1 MNRLLKQIYSS
12 HTKAFKDLIILGL
25 IFGAIFIIS
34 FAFKVFELIIEVA
47 YAHEEWGI
55 DELLNA
61 LIISAFALSVF
72 ALRRWREARDEII
85 KRQGLEDALA
95 EHNKRLEVI
104 QAVTEEI
111 TRELNLTTL
120 LQLITQRAA
129 ELGGVTSATTY
140 LWDEMAQALIPH
152 TWHGLGDWMRALRFS
167 RGQGIPGVVAEHR
180 QALIVNDYRTSP
192 YASPLFIEHTGITA
206 CLGAPLL
213 YHDRLLGV
221 ITLNNGRTGRL
232 FSEQDRD
239 LLCLF
244 AAQAAIAIENA
255 QLHGAAVRRGEELG
269 ALLRST
275 QTVMAEL
282 DLQVILERIVAEA
295 SHIAGTPQV
304 MILLVDQEAQVL
316 RVGAAAGSPVP
327 SEFQVP
333 LGSGCAGTVASTGQ
347 PLFIADAQNDPES
360 LLTQWDREIGIRTR
374 LGLPVKVRDEVL
386 GVLTFNTM
394 SPYQWSEDELAFLAS
409 FADQAAIAIEHARL
423 YERQKIRATRLQT
436 LSRLNQL
443 FSASLEMDQVLHEI
457 AKAAAEPMG
466 AAVVSFWI
474 VDEAEQILEARAFS
488 DKAIGADHPVKRLR
502 FGQGVVGWVATH
514 RQPANVPDV
523 FADARFLCTGDGL
536 EWWQRHQLCS
546 LFELPIILD
555 DKLLAV
561 LALHGRQ
568 PFHFGP
574 DDQVILNSFVAQAAV
589 AIRNARLY
597 AAETAAR
604 MAAEATARAKS
615 EFLANMSH
623 EIRTP
628 MNGILGMTELALET
642 PLNAEQREYLTVV
655 KSSAESLLNILNDIL
670 DFSKIEAGKFT
681 LESVGFNLRD
691 SLGTTLKTLALRAHQ
706 KAVELACH
714 VQPGVPDAIMG
725 DPGRLR
731 QILVNLVGNAIKFTE
746 QGEVVV
752 SVKTEA
758 QTAEAVCLHV
768 SVTDTGVGIPA
779 DKQHLILEPF
789 TQADGSTTRKY
800 GGTGLGLAIVKQLVE
815 LMGGRLWIDSEV
827 GWGSTFHFT
836 AYFGLQ
842 RGSMMAQNPAS
853 LVDVRDLSVLVV
865 DDNETNRRILH
876 EILIHWQMRPKEV
889 DGGRAALAVLEQAR
903 GSGMRFPLVLL
914 DAQMPEM
921 DGFTLASRI
930 KQDPTLAGATILM
943 LSSADLP
950 EATARCRELG
960 IAIYLTKPITQ
971 SDLWD
976 AIMTALRIPLQ
987 DGTPAPTA
995 IQDVAHTHQRL
1006 LHILLAE
1013 DNAVNQT
1020 LVVRMLEKRG
1030 HAVQVVNTGQEA
1042 LAALAQQSFDLVL
1055 MDVQMPEMDGLEATA
1070 LIRAQ
1075 EQATGTHMPII
1086 ALTAHAMEGDQEKC
1100 FAAGMDAYVSK
1111 PMKADDLYATI
1122 DRLLLSAVDEH
1133 VPADEAPID
1142 LAAALDTVEGDKTLW
1157 ADLMTVFLE
1166 DYPAQVAAL
1175 HEAID
1180 RGDAHQIERLSHSL
1194 KGSLAAVGATTAR
1207 TLADELET
1215 RGHAGQLEGISSI
1228 LDRLECELVR
1238 IAAFVAEPSSEN
1250 GD

>member
-1 MNRLLKQIYSS
+1 MEAA
-12 HTKAFKDLIILGL
+12 H
-25 IFGAIFIIS
+25 
-34 FAFKVFELIIEVA
+34 V
-47 YAHEEWGI
+47 HEEWGI
-55 DELLNA
+55 EEFLNA
-61 LIISAFALSVF
+61 LLISSFALIVF
-72 ALRRWREARDEII
+72 SLRRWRDARDEIS
-85 KRQGLEDALA
+85 KRQGLEETLA

-120 LQLITQRAA
+120 LQLITRRAA
-129 ELGGVTSATTY
+129 ELGGVTSAITY
-140 LWDEMAQALIPH
+140 LWDDRAQALIPH
-152 TWHGLGDWMRALRFS
+152 TWHGLGDWMHTVRFG
-167 RGQGIPGVVAEHR
+167 RGEGIPGVVAEQR

-213 YHDRLLGV
+213 YRDRLLGV

-282 DLQVILERIVAEA
+282 DLQVILERIIEEA
-295 SHIAGTPQV
+295 SHIAGTSHV
-304 MILLVDQEAQVL
+304 AVLLVDKEAQVL
-316 RVGAAAGSPVP
+316 WVGAAAGKPVP
-327 SEFQVP
+327 VGFQMP
-333 LGSGCAGTVASTGQ
+333 LRTGYSGRIAVTGQ
-347 PLFIADAQNDPES
+347 PLFIADTQNDPQNLMAE
-360 LLTQWDREIGIRTR
+360 LDRETGIRTF
-374 LGLPVKVRDEVL
+374 LGLPIKIRDEVL
-386 GVLTFNTM
+386 GVLTFKTTYPYEY
-394 SPYQWSEDELAFLAS
+394 SPDELAYLAS

-423 YERQKIRATRLQT
+423 YEQQKVRATRLQT

-466 AAVVSFWI
+466 AALVSFWI
-474 VDEAEQILEARAFS
+474 VDEAEQTLEARAFS
-488 DKAIGADHPVKRLR
+488 DEAIGADHPAKHLR
-502 FGQGVVGWVATH
+502 FDQGVAGWVATH

-523 FADARFLCTGDGL
+523 FTYPGFVGL
-536 EWWQRHQLCS
+536 DWWRRHQLRS
-546 LFELPIILD
+546 LFAMPVLIE

-561 LALHGRQ
+561 LAFVGRH

-574 DDQVILNSFVAQAAV
+574 DDQIILDSFAAQAAV

-604 MAAEATARAKS
+604 VVAEATARAKS

-628 MNGILGMTELALET
+628 MNGILGMTELALAT

-655 KSSAESLLNILNDIL
+655 KSSADSLLNILNDIL

-681 LESVGFNLRD
+681 LESMAFNLRD
-691 SLGTTLKTLALRAHQ
+691 SLGSTLKTLALRAHQ
-706 KAVELACH
+706 KGLELASR
-714 VQPGVPDAIMG
+714 VQPEVPDALLG

-752 SVKTEA
+752 YVETEA
-758 QTAEAVCLHV
+758 QTAATIGLHV
-768 SVTDTGVGIPA
+768 AVTDTGVGIPA
-779 DKQHLILEPF
+779 DKQHVILEPF
-789 TQADGSTTRKY
+789 TQVDGSTTRKY
-800 GGTGLGLAIVKQLVE
+800 GGTGLGLAIAKQLVE
-815 LMGGRLWIDSEV
+815 LMGGRLWIDSEA
-827 GWGSTFHFT
+827 GRGSTFHFT
-836 AYFGLQ
+836 ANFGLQ
-842 RGSMMAQNPAS
+842 PGSTMGQDPTS
-853 LVDVRDLSVLVV
+853 LLDVRDLSVLVV

-876 EILIHWQMRPKEV
+876 EILMHWQMRPMEV
-889 DGGRAALAVLEQAR
+889 DGGRAALAALEQAK
-903 GSGMRFPLVLL
+903 GSGVRFPLVLL

-921 DGFTLASRI
+921 DGFTLAARI

-950 EATARCRELG
+950 EATACCRELG

-976 AIMTALRIPLQ
+976 AIMTALRPSLP
-987 DGTPAPTA
+987 DRTPAPTA
-995 IQDVAHTHQRL
+995 TQDVAPTRQRPL
-1006 LHILLAE
+1006 RILLAE
-1013 DNAVNQT
+1013 DNTVNQR

-1030 HAVQVVNTGQEA
+1030 HQVQMVSTGQQA
-1042 LAALAQQSFDLVL
+1042 LAALAQRPFDVVL

-1070 LIRAQ
+1070 IIRAQ
-1075 EQATGTHMPII
+1075 EQATGAHLPII
-1086 ALTAHAMEGDQEKC
+1086 ALTAHAMKGDQEKC
-1100 FAAGMDAYVSK
+1100 LAAGMDAYVSK
-1111 PMKADDLYATI
+1111 PMKADELYATI
-1122 DRLLLSAVDEH
+1122 DRLVLSTVHEH
-1133 VPADEAPID
+1133 VPADETPID
-1142 LAAALDTVEGDKTLW
+1142 LSAALDTVEGDHALW
-1157 ADLMTVFLE
+1157 ADLMAVFLE
-1166 DYPAQVAAL
+1166 DYPGQVAAL
-1175 HEAID
+1175 RKAID
-1180 RGDAHQIERLSHSL
+1180 GGDAHQIDRLGHSL

-1215 RGHAGQLEGISSI
+1215 RGRAAQLEGISAVM
-1228 LDRLECELVR
+1228 DRLERELAR
-1238 IAAFVAEPSSEN
+1238 IAAFVDESSWEFPTV
-1250 GD
+1250 GQ

>member
-1 MNRLLKQIYSS
+1 MNSLLKQIYSN
-12 HTKAFKDLIILGL
+12 HPRAIKDLIIFGL
-25 IFGAIFIIS
+25 ICGAILILS
-34 FAFKVFELIIEVA
+34 FAFDAFELILEFA
-47 YAHEEWGI
+47 YAHGEWGL
-55 DELLNA
+55 DEFLNTLLISSCA
-61 LIISAFALSVF
+61 LIVF
-72 ALRRWREARDEII
+72 SLRRWKDARNEINNRKRLEAT
-85 KRQGLEDALA
+85 LA
-95 EHNKRLEVI
+95 ERNKRLEVI

-129 ELGGVTSATTY
+129 ELGGVTSAITY
-140 LWDEMAQALIPH
+140 LWDDTAQALIPH
-152 TWHGLGDWMRALRFS
+152 TWHGLGDWMHTVRFR
-167 RGQGIPGVVAEHR
+167 RGEGIPGVVAEHR

-213 YHDRLLGV
+213 YRDRVLGV

-255 QLHGAAVRRGEELG
+255 QAHGAAVRRGEELG

-295 SHIAGTPQV
+295 SHIAGTPHV
-304 MILLVDQEAQVL
+304 RILLMDQEAQVL

-327 SEFQVP
+327 SGFQVP

-347 PLFIADAQNDPES
+347 PLFTADAQNDPEI
-360 LLTQWDREIGIRTR
+360 LLTQWDRGIGIHTC

-386 GVLTFNTM
+386 GVLTFNTT
-394 SPYQWSEDELAFLAS
+394 SPYQWSEDELACLAS

-436 LSRLNQL
+436 LSRLNRL
-443 FSASLEMDQVLHEI
+443 FSPSLQMDEVLQEI

-466 AAVVSFWI
+466 AAVVLFWI
-474 VDEAEQILEARAFS
+474 VDEAVQTLEARAFS
-488 DKAIGADHPVKRLR
+488 DEAIGADHPAKHLR

-523 FADARFLCTGDGL
+523 FAYPRFVGL
-536 EWWQRHQLCS
+536 DWWRRHQLHS
-546 LFELPIILD
+546 LFAMPVVLE

-604 MAAEATARAKS
+604 VAAEATARAKS

-642 PLNAEQREYLTVV
+642 PLSAEQREYLTVV
-655 KSSAESLLNILNDIL
+655 KTSADSLLNILNDIL

-681 LESVGFNLRD
+681 LESMAFNLRD

-706 KAVELACH
+706 KGLELAYR
-714 VQPGVPDAIMG
+714 VQPEVPEAVVG

-752 SVKTEA
+752 YVETEA
-758 QTAEAVCLHV
+758 QTAATICLHV
-768 SVTDTGVGIPA
+768 AVTDTGVGIPA
-779 DKQHLILEPF
+779 DKQHVILEPF
-789 TQADGSTTRKY
+789 TQIDGSTTRKY
-800 GGTGLGLAIVKQLVE
+800 GGTGLGLAIAKQLVE

-827 GWGSTFHFT
+827 GRGSTFHFT
-836 AYFGLQ
+836 ANFGLQ
-842 RGSMMAQNPAS
+842 PGSTMGQYPMS
-853 LVDVRDLSVLVV
+853 LLDVRDLSVLVV
-865 DDNETNRRILH
+865 DDSETHRRILH
-876 EILIHWQMRPKEV
+876 EILMHWQMRPMEV
-889 DGGRAALAVLEQAR
+889 DGGRAALAALEQAK
-903 GSGMRFPLVLL
+903 GSGVRFPLVLL

-921 DGFTLASRI
+921 DGFTLAAQI
-930 KQDPTLAGATILM
+930 KQDPSLAGATILM

-960 IAIYLTKPITQ
+960 VAIYLTKPITQ
-971 SDLWD
+971 SELWD
-976 AIMTALRIPLQ
+976 AIMTALRLSLP
-987 DGTPAPTA
+987 DRTPALTA
-995 IQDVAHTHQRL
+995 TQDVAPPRQHPLR
-1006 LHILLAE
+1006 ILLAE
-1013 DNAVNQT
+1013 DNAVNQR

-1030 HAVQVVNTGQEA
+1030 HQVQMVGTGQQA
-1042 LAALAQQSFDLVL
+1042 LAALAQRPFDVVL

-1070 LIRAQ
+1070 IIRAQ
-1075 EQATGTHMPII
+1075 EQATGAHLPII
-1086 ALTAHAMEGDQEKC
+1086 ALTAHAMKGDQAKC
-1100 FAAGMDAYVSK
+1100 LAVGMDAYVSK
-1111 PMKADDLYATI
+1111 PMKADELYATI
-1122 DRLLLSAVDEH
+1122 DRLVLSTVHEH
-1133 VPADEAPID
+1133 VPVDEAPID
-1142 LAAALDTVEGDKTLW
+1142 LSAALNTVEGDYALW
-1157 ADLMTVFLE
+1157 ADLMAVFLE
-1166 DYPAQVAAL
+1166 GSPVQVAAL
-1175 HEAID
+1175 RKAID
-1180 RGDAHQIERLSHSL
+1180 CGDSHQIDRLGHSL

-1207 TLADELET
+1207 TLAYELET
-1215 RGHAGQLEGISSI
+1215 RGRAAQLEGISAVM
-1228 LDRLECELVR
+1228 DHLERELAR
-1238 IAAFVAEPSSEN
+1238 IAAFVAESSCETRA
-1250 GD
+1250 

>member
-1 MNRLLKQIYSS
+1 MNSFLKQIYS
-12 HTKAFKDLIILGL
+12 KRPRAMKDLIILGL
-25 IFGAIFIIS
+25 ICSAILILSI
-34 FAFKVFELIIEVA
+34 AFDLFELIIEFGHV
-47 YAHEEWGI
+47 HEGWGI
-55 DELLNA
+55 DEFLNA
-61 LIISAFALSVF
+61 LLVSAFALSVF
-72 ALRRWREARDEII
+72 SWRRWRDARDEIL
-85 KRQGLEDALA
+85 KRKALEAALA
-95 EHNKRLEVI
+95 EHNKLLEVI

-140 LWDEMAQALIPH
+140 LWDDTAQALIPH
-152 TWHGLGDWMRALRFS
+152 TWHGLGDWMRELRF
-167 RGQGIPGVVAEHR
+167 GIGEGIPGVVAEHR
-180 QALIVNDYRTSP
+180 KALIVNDYRTSA
-192 YASPLFIEHTGITA
+192 YASRHFIEHTGITA

-213 YHDRLLGV
+213 YRDRVLGV

-282 DLQVILERIVAEA
+282 DLQVILERIIEEA
-295 SHIAGTPQV
+295 SHIVGTPHV
-304 MILLVDQEAQVL
+304 AVLLVDKEAQVL
-316 RVGAAAGSPVP
+316 RVSAAAGKPVP
-327 SEFQVP
+327 IGSQTP
-333 LGSGCAGTVASTGQ
+333 LQTGYSGRIAVTGQ
-347 PLFIADAQNDPES
+347 PLFIADTQNDPQNLVAE
-360 LLTQWDREIGIRTR
+360 LDRETGIRTF
-374 LGLPVKVRDEVL
+374 LGLPIKIRDEVL
-386 GVLTFNTM
+386 GVLTFKTTYPYEY
-394 SPYQWSEDELAFLAS
+394 SPDELAYLAL

-423 YERQKIRATRLQT
+423 YEQQKVRATRLQT

-466 AAVVSFWI
+466 AALVSFWI
-474 VDEAEQILEARAFS
+474 VDEAEQTLEACAFS
-488 DKAIGADHPVKRLR
+488 DEAIGADLPVKRLR
-502 FGQGVVGWVATH
+502 FDQGVAGWVAAH

-523 FADARFLCTGDGL
+523 FADPRFVGL
-536 EWWQRHQLCS
+536 EWWRRHQLRS
-546 LFELPIILD
+546 LFVMPIVLED
-555 DKLLAV
+555 RLLAV
-561 LALHGRQ
+561 LGLIGRH

-574 DDQVILNSFVAQAAV
+574 DDQIILDSFVAQAAV

-597 AAETAAR
+597 AAEAAAR
-604 MAAEATARAKS
+604 IAAEATARAKS

-655 KSSAESLLNILNDIL
+655 KSSADSLLNILNDIL

-681 LESVGFNLRD
+681 LESIGFNLRD

-706 KAVELACH
+706 KGLELACH
-714 VQPGVPDAIMG
+714 VQPEVPEAVVG

-752 SVKTEA
+752 YVKTEA
-758 QTAEAVCLHV
+758 QTAQAVCLHV
-768 SVTDTGVGIPA
+768 AVTDTGVGIPA

-789 TQADGSTTRKY
+789 TQADGSTTRRY

-815 LMGGRLWIDSEV
+815 LMGGCLWIDSEV
-827 GWGSTFHFT
+827 GRGSTFHLT

-842 RGSMMAQNPAS
+842 PGSTMGQAPAS
-853 LVDVRDLSVLVV
+853 LGDVRDLSVLVV

-876 EILIHWQMRPKEV
+876 EILTHWQMRPMEV
-889 DGGRAALAVLEQAR
+889 DGGRAALAALEHAR
-903 GSGMRFPLVLL
+903 SSDAAFPLVLI

-921 DGFTLASRI
+921 DGFTLAARI
-930 KQDPTLAGATILM
+930 KQDPTLAGATLLM
-943 LSSADLP
+943 LSSAELP

-971 SDLWD
+971 SDLWE

-987 DGTPAPTA
+987 DATPAPTA
-995 IQDVAHTHQRL
+995 TQNVAHTRQHPLR
-1006 LHILLAE
+1006 ILLAE

-1020 LVVRMLEKRG
+1020 LVVRMLEKQG
-1030 HAVQVVNTGQEA
+1030 HVVQVVGTGQEA

-1055 MDVQMPEMDGLEATA
+1055 MDVQMPEMDGIEATA
-1070 LIRAQ
+1070 MIRAQ
-1075 EQATGTHMPII
+1075 ERATGTHLPII
-1086 ALTAHAMEGDQEKC
+1086 ALTAHAMKGDQEKC
-1100 FAAGMDAYVSK
+1100 FAAGVDAYLSK
-1111 PMKADDLYATI
+1111 PMKVDDLYATI
-1122 DRLLLSAVDEH
+1122 DRLLLSTTDEH
-1133 VPADEAPID
+1133 LPADEAPID
-1142 LAAALDTVEGDKTLW
+1142 LSAALDIVEGDKTLW
-1157 ADLMTVFLE
+1157 ADLMAVFLE
-1166 DYPAQVAAL
+1166 DCPAQVAAL
-1175 HEAID
+1175 REAID
-1180 RGDAHQIERLSHSL
+1180 RGETHHIERLSHGL
-1194 KGSLAAVGATTAR
+1194 KGSLAAIGATTAR
-1207 TLADELET
+1207 TLAYALET
-1215 RGHAGQLEGISSI
+1215 RGRAAQLEGISTV
-1228 LDRLECELVR
+1228 LDRLERELAR
-1238 IAAFVAEPSSEN
+1238 IAAFAAEPSWQN